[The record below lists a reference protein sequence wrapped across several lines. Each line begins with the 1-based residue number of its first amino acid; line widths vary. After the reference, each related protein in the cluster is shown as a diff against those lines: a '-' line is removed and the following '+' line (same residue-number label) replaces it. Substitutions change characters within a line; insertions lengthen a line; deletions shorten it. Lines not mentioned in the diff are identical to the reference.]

1 LSSYRSR
8 QRKLAVSKNE
18 VNTSTDKD
26 DEDKPYSS
34 VPSRYR
40 KSMDF
45 NYEYNEY
52 SNELPADDYDYIDES
67 VL

>member
-1 LSSYRSR
+1 
-8 QRKLAVSKNE
+8 
-18 VNTSTDKD
+18 
-26 DEDKPYSS
+26 
-34 VPSRYR
+34 
-40 KSMDF
+40 MDF